1 MCREGGFS
9 FSHIKQITIMKKKNL
24 CYVEPKIKANLFEVQ
39 QVNEHEKLIFGSDK
53 KSGLKIILAIHNT
66 TLGPSTG
73 GTRMAFVSEE
83 TAVEEALRLS
93 YAMTFKCAIIDE
105 PFGGSKAVV
114 IGDPSKPKSKKFLH
128 ALGDFIESLG
138 GAFLTGVDMGLSL
151 EDAKIIAERTKY
163 IFNSNGC
170 SGTTTAHGV
179 FKGIKETV
187 LYALGKDNL
196 AGVSVAV
203 QGIGNVGSTLVDLLL
218 AGGAKVFIADVEPS
232 KLEKYAN
239 VATIVSNDEI
249 HRIPC
254 DVFAPCAVGEII
266 NDATITELRC
276 KIIAGGANNQLKDE
290 TKHAKKLHEMGIL
303 HAPDFVINAG
313 GVCHGMC
320 EVKGVDISH
329 AMQKTDLIP
338 GILRTVYDRSKKTN
352 TPPLHIAYEIAY
364 EKIQSK
370 KK

>member
-1 MCREGGFS
+1 
-9 FSHIKQITIMKKKNL
+9 MKRQNL

-39 QVNEHEKLIFGSDK
+39 QTNGHEKIIFGADK
-53 KSGLKIILAIHNT
+53 KSNLKVILAIHNT
-66 TLGPSTG
+66 ILGPSTG

-114 IGDPSKPKSKKFLH
+114 IGDPSKPKSKDFLY

-151 EDAKIIAERTKY
+151 KDAKIIKERTKY
-163 IFNSNGC
+163 IYNSKGC
-170 SGTTTAHGV
+170 SGITTAHGV
-179 FKGIKETV
+179 LKGIRETV
-187 LYALGKDNL
+187 QYKLDRDNL
-196 AGVSVAV
+196 KGASIAV
-203 QGIGNVGSTLVDLLL
+203 QGLGNVGGTLVDLLL
-218 AGGAKVFIADVEPS
+218 EEEAEVFISDIDPS
-232 KLEKYAN
+232 KTEKYSKT
-239 VATIVSNDEI
+239 ATVVSNDII
-249 HRIPC
+249 HSMEC
-254 DVFAPCAVGEII
+254 DVFAPCAIGEII
-266 NDATITELRC
+266 NDKTIAELRC
-276 KIIAGGANNQLKDE
+276 KIVAGGANNQLKDE
-290 TKHAKKLHEMGIL
+290 TKHAEKLHKIDIL

-329 AMQKTDLIP
+329 AMKKTELIP
-338 GILRTVYDRSKKTN
+338 NILREIYDRSKKTDIS
-352 TPPLHIAYEIAY
+352 PLHVAYEIAY
-364 EKIQSK
+364 EKIQNK